1 MTRSL
6 PNSPRGAYL
15 ARESFA
21 RAAGVRS
28 VPTLASSPVSSI
40 SVAALL
46 FSTAFLAA
54 TILPGSSE
62 AALAALALARP
73 AETWMLFAVATIG
86 NTLGSAAN
94 WVLGRWLASYA
105 DRKWF
110 PVSAAALDRAARKL
124 SRFGS
129 WSLLLAWL
137 PIVGDPLTV
146 AAGLLRVDFRVFLVF
161 VALGKAARYLVVL
174 WGVEALAPLL

>member
-1 MTRSL
+1 M
-6 PNSPRGAYL
+6 
-15 ARESFA
+15 
-21 RAAGVRS
+21 
-28 VPTLASSPVSSI
+28 SSI
-40 SVAALL
+40 SASLIL

-62 AALAALALARP
+62 AALAALTLARP
-73 AETWMLFAVATIG
+73 EDMWILFAAATVG
-86 NTLGSAAN
+86 NTLGSATN
-94 WVLGRWLASYA
+94 WVLGRWLAGYA

-110 PVSAAALDRAARKL
+110 PVSAAALGRAARKL

-146 AAGLLRVDFRVFLVF
+146 AAGLLRVDFRAFLLF
-161 VALGKAARYLVVL
+161 VGLGKAARYLVVL
-174 WGVEALAPLL
+174 WGVQALAL

>member
-1 MTRSL
+1 M
-6 PNSPRGAYL
+6 
-15 ARESFA
+15 
-21 RAAGVRS
+21 
-28 VPTLASSPVSSI
+28 SSI
-40 SVAALL
+40 SAAALL
-46 FSTAFLAA
+46 FATAFLAA

-62 AALAALALARP
+62 AALAALTVARP
-73 AETWMLFAVATIG
+73 TETWMLFAVATIG
-86 NTLGSAAN
+86 NTLGSVTN

-105 DRKWF
+105 DRRWF
-110 PVSAAALDRAARKL
+110 PVSAASLDGAARKL

-161 VALGKAARYLVVL
+161 VALGKAARYLIVL
-174 WGVEALAPLL
+174 WGVQAIAPEL

>member
-1 MTRSL
+1 MSTIS
-6 PNSPRGAYL
+6 
-15 ARESFA
+15 
-21 RAAGVRS
+21 
-28 VPTLASSPVSSI
+28 AS
-40 SVAALL
+40 ALL

-62 AALAALALARP
+62 AALAALAISRP
-73 AETWMLFAVATIG
+73 MEIWLLFAVATIG

-94 WVLGRWLASYA
+94 WVLGRWLAGYA

-110 PVSAAALDRAARKL
+110 PVSAAALESAARKL

-146 AAGLLRVDFRVFLVF
+146 AAGLLRIDFRVFLVF
-161 VALGKAARYLVVL
+161 VAAGKAARYLVVL
-174 WGVEALAPLL
+174 WGAKTFALQL